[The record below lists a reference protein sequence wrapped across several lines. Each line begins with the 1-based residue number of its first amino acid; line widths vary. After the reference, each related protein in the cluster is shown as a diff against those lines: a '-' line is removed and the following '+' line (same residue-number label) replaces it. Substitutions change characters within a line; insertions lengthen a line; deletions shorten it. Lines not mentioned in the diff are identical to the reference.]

1 MKESQPLVLIVD
13 DNATNIDLLVGTL
26 REKYRLGIAKKGES
40 ALEYAAKYHPN
51 LILLDIMMPEMD
63 GYQVCDRLK
72 KNPDTKSIPLIF
84 LTARSETVDKTRAFQ
99 MGAVDYIT
107 KPFHA
112 AELRARVQMHLELE
126 EMRSQLRSQNAI
138 LERMVEKKTLELQEM
153 LRGSIFSMA
162 LMAEIRDPYTAG
174 HQHRVAQL
182 ACAIAARMGLTADII
197 EGIRIA
203 GVLHD
208 VGKIRIPVSILNRMG
223 QLLDAEKEVIKIH
236 PQISFEILKNIPFP
250 WPCAQIVFQHHER
263 LDGSGYPLG
272 LRGEEM
278 LLESKILAVA
288 DVTEATSS
296 FRPYRP
302 AQGIETGLVELRKH
316 RGTLFDSEAVDACLE
331 LFENDGFQFDYDLQ
345 QTSPILCVASPKTIN
360 STMPSRPNRSFGSG
374 RT

>member
-1 MKESQPLVLIVD
+1 MNASRPLVLVVD
-13 DNATNIDLLVGTL
+13 DNATNIDLLVNTL
-26 REKYRLGIAKKGES
+26 KEKYRLGIAKNGEN
-40 ALEYAAKYHPN
+40 ALQYAVKYHPN

-63 GYQVCDRLK
+63 GYEVCTRLK
-72 KNPDTKSIPLIF
+72 KDPKTKSIPLIF
-84 LTARSETVDKTRAFQ
+84 LTARSETVDKTKAFE

-112 AELRARVQMHLELE
+112 AELKARVQMHLELE
-126 EMRSQLRSQNAI
+126 EMRSQLRSQNAM
-138 LERMVEKKTLELQEM
+138 LEQMVEKKTMELQEM
-153 LRGSIFSMA
+153 LHGSIFSMA

-174 HQHRVAQL
+174 HQHRVAEL
-182 ACAIAARMGLTADII
+182 ACAIAARMDLSENII

-203 GVLHD
+203 GILHD

-223 QLLDAEKEVIKIH
+223 RLLDAEKEVIKIH

-272 LRGEEM
+272 LRGDEI
-278 LLESKILAVA
+278 LLEAKILSVA

-302 AQGIETGLVELRKH
+302 AQGIETALAELRQH
-316 RGTLFDSEAVDACLE
+316 RGTLFDAEAVDACLE
-331 LFENDGFQFDYDLQ
+331 LFESGSFQFAYDLQ
-345 QTSPILCVASPKTIN
+345 KASPILCVASPEMIN
-360 STMPSRPNRSFGSG
+360 LSMPSRPNR
-374 RT
+374 